1 MFAPEPAPDWPPRA
15 SCCPSASVRELFEEP
30 LELLVAVFG
39 ARPPRGYEMGGEW
52 LGDRFIVLLLPLLPY
67 ESDAWWC
74 GERGLL
80 RVNGP

>member
-1 MFAPEPAPDWPPRA
+1 MFAPEPAPDWPP
-15 SCCPSASVRELFEEP
+15 PSASVRELFEEP

-52 LGDRFIVLLLPLLPY
+52 LGDRFIVLLLLPLLPY
-67 ESDAWWC
+67 ESDAWWW
-74 GERGLL
+74 GERALL